1 MTLILKTAP
10 TIEPLTL
17 AEIKSYCHISSYLPS
32 ADVTP
37 SSTVAPGSHPIGS
50 ITGTAIDTLGYNP
63 YFIVDSRTNGAGG
76 TVDLTIE
83 ESNDNVTF
91 STWAGTGFSQITEA
105 TDNQFFKL
113 DYTGTMRY
121 LRINSVIAGA
131 ACEFGVNI
139 MLDSPVCAE
148 DSVITRIRKTVRET
162 AEQYQNMAYLPQ
174 TYQLILDGWPDKD
187 YICLKVSPVRTIT
200 SITYIDSSE
209 VTHTFSTDYYYLD
222 DNQKPPRAA
231 LKYSESWPSETLR
244 PTGAITIEF
253 EAGFLDLTTYQSK
266 MQTSTDQWM
275 LAACYFMYRNPEKEL
290 SPKTFSFRALDFNP
304 YNTRVP
310 FV

>member
-1 MTLILKTAP
+1 MPLILKTPP
-10 TIEPLTL
+10 TIEPLSL
-17 AEIKSYCHISSYLPS
+17 AEIKSYCRITSYTPS

-37 SSTVAPGSHPIGS
+37 VSTIDPGSHSIGS
-50 ITGTAIDTLGYNP
+50 ITGTAVDITGYNA
-63 YFIVDSRTNGAGG
+63 YIIVDSRSNGANG
-76 TVDLTIE
+76 TVDLTIM
-83 ESNDNVTF
+83 ESNDNVEFTEWTGGTF
-91 STWAGTGFSQITEA
+91 AQITEIN
-105 TDNQFFKL
+105 DNQFYKL
-113 DYTGTMRY
+113 DYTGTMCY
-121 LRINSVIAGA
+121 LRVDSVTAEA

-139 MLDSPVCAE
+139 IMDSPVCAE
-148 DSVITRIRKTVRET
+148 DSIITRIRKTVRET

-174 TYQLILDGWPDKD
+174 THQLILDDWPTKD
-187 YICLKVSPVRTIT
+187 YICLKISPVRAIT
-200 SITYIDSSE
+200 SITYIDSAE

-231 LKYSESWPSETLR
+231 LKYGESWPSETLR

-253 EAGFLDLTTYQSK
+253 EAGFADLSTYQSK
-266 MQTSTDQWM
+266 IQTSTDQWM